1 MMAEYGL
8 SVDMVLW
15 SVVDVVDMLTCL
27 ESQDR
32 YVSVSSGYNFPCICY
47 KLNNSVSNKRKQKIF
62 IFHVNKLIKMINI
75 SNKLLMKL
83 IIIINILDIILVAR
97 KVRSDFQ
104 EI

>member
-1 MMAEYGL
+1 MMMAEYGL

-47 KLNNSVSNKRKQKIF
+47 KLNNSVSNKREQKIF
-62 IFHVNKLIKMINI
+62 NAKTNSDLLCQNLFRSLDLIFKKLVLQ
-75 SNKLLMKL
+75 S
-83 IIIINILDIILVAR
+83 
-97 KVRSDFQ
+97 S
-104 EI
+104 